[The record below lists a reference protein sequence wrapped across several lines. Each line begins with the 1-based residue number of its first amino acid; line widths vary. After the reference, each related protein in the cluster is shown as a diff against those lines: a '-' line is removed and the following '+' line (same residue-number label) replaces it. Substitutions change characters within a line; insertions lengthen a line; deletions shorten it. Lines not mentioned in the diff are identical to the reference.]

1 MPIGALCEGRAM
13 TRQAMSKHLHVLER
27 AGFVRAKRVGRE
39 TRFAYQPTALDDAQ
53 DSLDAIQARWGHALD
68 RLQALVE
75 ADNKAKK

>member
-13 TRQAMSKHLHVLER
+13 TRQAMSKHLRVLER

-39 TRFAYQPTALDDAQ
+39 TRFAYQASALDDAQ
-53 DSLDAIQARWGHALD
+53 NALDAIQTRWGEALD

-75 ADNKAKK
+75 SDDKARK